1 MYTAQTLGTTGLMTA
16 DKADKQCNYVCPG
29 CQTPVTV
36 KKGRLKQAHFAH
48 TSLQKCQA
56 LAEGESAVHLLGK
69 LAMVDFFE
77 SIGGRVVL
85 EPWLPEIQQRPDL
98 LVTFDNRQVA
108 IEFQCAPI
116 SVERVQRRTAGFAK
130 LGLEVVWILGPTYQ
144 QRKLQQGT
152 LAKFARIRHDTLQ
165 VALWRGKDGIQWREW
180 WTVDGRLHVGRN
192 DYADPIRQLAKIQ
205 QQLVRRDRR
214 IRQLQKQLYQQER
227 TVTGIPVCCHISK
240 PLPGGL
246 KTTHWMLATQLIGML
261 EQEPCHTDQL
271 LTMVERAEW
280 FVFGAT
286 SDSAVA
292 KLWLTQLLAL
302 WQSME
307 VVQFTND
314 RWHLVTNVQWFADFN
329 QKLRELRSHVHTV
342 GSK

>member
-1 MYTAQTLGTTGLMTA
+1 MYIAQTFGTSVLMTA
-16 DKADKQCNYVCPG
+16 DKADKQRNYVCPG
-29 CQTPVTV
+29 CQNPVTV

-77 SIGGRVVL
+77 GIGGRVVL

-116 SVERVQRRTAGFAK
+116 SAERVQRRTAGFAK
-130 LGLEVVWILGPTYQ
+130 LGLDVVWVLGLTYQ
-144 QRKLQQGT
+144 QRKLQQAT
-152 LAKFARIRHDTLQ
+152 LAKFARIRQDTLQ
-165 VALWRGKDGIQWREW
+165 VALWRGKAGIQWREW
-180 WTVDGRLHVGRN
+180 WTVDRRLHVGRN
-192 DYADPIRQLAKIQ
+192 DYANPIRQLAKIQ

-227 TVTGIPVCCHISK
+227 TVTGIPICCHISK

-246 KTTHWMLATQLIGML
+246 KTAHWMLATQLVSRL
-261 EQEPCHTDQL
+261 EKGPCHADQL
-271 LTMVERAEW
+271 LTMVKWAEW
-280 FVFGAT
+280 FAFGA
-286 SDSAVA
+286 SSASTVA
-292 KLWLTQLLAL
+292 KLWLNQLLAL
-302 WQSME
+302 WQSMG
-307 VVQFTND
+307 VVQLIND
-314 RWHLVTNVQWFADFN
+314 RWCLVTNVHWFADFN
-329 QKLRELRSHVHTV
+329 QKLRELRSHVHKV
-342 GSK
+342 VSK